1 VLGSSQRGKKQ
12 LKCVLERKKTR
23 ETLFTNHTSGGF
35 LKTGASERL
44 NQDKLFGLPQ
54 QVALIYTDDPIKCP
68 NSWGD
73 FLLLL

>member
-44 NQDKLFGLPQ
+44 NQDK
-54 QVALIYTDDPIKCP
+54 
-68 NSWGD
+68 
-73 FLLLL
+73 